1 MSELI
6 GQQIENYRID
16 ALLGE
21 GGMGAVYRAYD
32 LHLARSV
39 AFKLMH
45 RQFASQPEFQRR
57 FLQEAQAAARLDHP
71 SIVKIFS
78 FGMQQSF
85 LYMVMAFVPG
95 ATLGTYLKKLR
106 ERQQVIKLNETLHLL
121 AQVADALGYA
131 HRQGVVHRDIKPDNI
146 MLMPLDEPERE
157 GELPLRAMVT
167 DFGLAK
173 LIEGGIQT
181 QTGTF
186 MGTLPY
192 MSPEQCLG
200 KELDG
205 RSDLYSLGVLL
216 YQLATGRLPFDI
228 KSPTDAVM
236 KHIKETPP
244 PPDQVRPG
252 LPPVVTAVITQ
263 AIAKDPA
270 NRFASGNQ
278 FARAMR
284 QAALGLTDADVTQLQ
299 APAAP
304 HKEIS
309 ILTQLL
315 PAEPA
320 AEPSRLGLDLTA
332 MPGEDRLLIAHK
344 GEEPRSRPLDKQRL
358 TIGRSSEND
367 IPLMGEGVSRNHA
380 RLERQGSG
388 WQVVDMGSTNGT
400 FLGHSKLLPDIPEPW
415 EADMPLRI
423 GDFYLRWQR
432 ISGQPAVAAQ
442 PTIGRS
448 YAATRA
454 APPPPVSGTQV
465 YSSSGQLGMVVNPG
479 SALVDAG
486 GRAIVQIELLNQG
499 ATVDHF
505 TVQVSGIPAE
515 WVSLPQAAVQLMP
528 GARSTIPMTLH
539 PPLDS
544 SATAGTHNFHI
555 IAALATNQQ
564 ETASFSGQLVI
575 KPFERFAVDIHPS
588 RFQNRGSCRALVR
601 NEGNAPA
608 NFTINAREASDQV
621 QFSSDHGQL
630 VVAPG
635 RKESYE
641 LGIAARQRPWLGTAR
656 QYPFEIQVTGGGGG
670 RQVKMGQLEVTPML
684 PGWLLPLLG
693 VVLLFTCLSL
703 GAAYTFFSNR
713 SQAATVTAVAI
724 AAAETAAA
732 QGTVAAADLAV
743 TQTIAAQETAA
754 WEATE
759 TVIVMTAAADEEAA
773 ATATARVMATETAEA
788 EGAALAATQTAEAA
802 DAEAALHAAQ
812 TATAQAIIDLT
823 ANAPTATPTPTV
835 TPSVTPT
842 FTPPPVHG
850 GGLVSYRTTGGSG
863 VSIWVQP
870 PAGPPIPLVQNVTD
884 AAVLDFTPA
893 HGGLFAIWVE
903 RPGGQSVSIVQ
914 ASGNVIREN
923 INNGWTAI
931 VDGDWSLNGDQLV
944 LEVRNGNETAYVFL
958 NRSGDILTQPSFG
971 ILPLPIVTI
980 PLQPVLPVLP
990 IITIT
995 PSP

>member
-1 MSELI
+1 M
-6 GQQIENYRID
+6 
-16 ALLGE
+16 
-21 GGMGAVYRAYD
+21 
-32 LHLARSV
+32 
-39 AFKLMH
+39 
-45 RQFASQPEFQRR
+45 
-57 FLQEAQAAARLDHP
+57 
-71 SIVKIFS
+71 
-78 FGMQQSF
+78 
-85 LYMVMAFVPG
+85 
-95 ATLGTYLKKLR
+95 LK
-106 ERQQVIKLNETLHLL
+106 
-121 AQVADALGYA
+121 
-131 HRQGVVHRDIKPDNI
+131 
-146 MLMPLDEPERE
+146 PLDEPERE

-244 PPDQVRPG
+244 PPEQVRPG
-252 LPPVVTAVITQ
+252 LPPAVTAVITQ

-284 QAALGLTDADVTQLQ
+284 QAAVGLTDADVTQLQ

-304 HKEIS
+304 QKEIS

-315 PAEPA
+315 PADPA
-320 AEPSRLGLDLTA
+320 PQPSRLGLDLTA
-332 MPGEDRLLIAHK
+332 MPGEDRLLIAQQ
-344 GEEPRSRPLDKQRL
+344 GEQPRSRPLDKQRL
-358 TIGRSSEND
+358 TIGRSNDND
-367 IPLMGEGVSRNHA
+367 IPLLGEGVSRNHA
-380 RLERQGSG
+380 RLERRADG

-400 FLGHSKLLPDIPEPW
+400 FLGNSKLLPDIPEPW
-415 EADMPLRI
+415 EADTPLRI

-479 SALVDAG
+479 SVLVDAG

-499 ATVDHF
+499 VTVDHF

-544 SATAGTHNFHI
+544 SATAGTHSFHI

-564 ETASFSGQLVI
+564 ETASFTGQLVI

-588 RFQNRGSCRALVR
+588 RFQNRGSCRTLVR
-601 NEGNAPA
+601 NEGNAVA
-608 NFTINAREASDQV
+608 NFTITAREASDQV

-630 VVAPG
+630 EVAPG

-641 LGIAARQRPWLGTAR
+641 LGIAARQRPWLGTAK

-684 PGWLLPLLG
+684 PSWLLPLLG

-703 GAAYTFFSNR
+703 GAAYAFFSNR
-713 SQAATVTAVAI
+713 SQAATATAVADATAQ
-724 AAAETAAA
+724 AAAV
-732 QGTVAAADLAV
+732 QGTIVAADLAV
-743 TQTIAAQETAA
+743 TQTIAAEQAA
-754 WEATE
+754 IAQATE
-759 TVIVMTAAADEEAA
+759 EAIIRTAEADQEFA
-773 ATATARVMATETAEA
+773 ATATAWSMETA
-788 EGAALAATQTAEAA
+788 TAEAA
-802 DAEAALHAAQ
+802 TAQAAAEQAALHAQ
-812 TATAQAIIDLT
+812 ETAAAQAILDLT
-823 ANAPTATPTPTV
+823 AGAPTHTPTPPNTPTATPTF
-835 TPSVTPT
+835 TPT
-842 FTPPPVHG
+842 PPPPVHG
-850 GGLVSYRTTGGSG
+850 GGLISYRTSGASG

-870 PAGPPIPLVQNVTD
+870 PTGEPIPLVQNVTD
-884 AAVLDFTPA
+884 AAVLDYTPA

-903 RPGGQSVSIVQ
+903 RPGGQSVSIIQ
-914 ASGNVIREN
+914 ANGNVVREN
-923 INNGWTAI
+923 INNGWGAI
-931 VDGDWSLNGDQLV
+931 VDGDWSLNGEQLV
-944 LEVRNGNETAYVFL
+944 LEVRTGNETAYVFL

-971 ILPLPIVTI
+971 ILPFPIVTI